1 MQDRRSDAELLR
13 AASDDPEA
21 FGVFYDRHVRM
32 MLAYFY
38 RRTASAELAADLTAE
53 TFADAFESRR
63 RYRDTGAPATAWLLA
78 IAKRQLS
85 RVARRGRVDDRAR
98 RRLGMPRLAIDDVS
112 LERIEELADFQST
125 RTAIRAALD
134 DLSPKLAEAVKLRV
148 GLELSYAEVAER
160 LGCTEA
166 TARARTARGL
176 GRLTEAMEAYQ

>member
-1 MQDRRSDAELLR
+1 VQDRRSDAELLQ
-13 AASDDPEA
+13 AAGDDPEA

-38 RRTASAELAADLTAE
+38 RRTASAELAADLAAE

-78 IAKRQLS
+78 IAKRELA
-85 RVARRGRVDDRAR
+85 RVARRGRVADRAR
-98 RRLGMPRLAIDDVS
+98 RRLGMPRLAVDDAS
-112 LERIEELADFQST
+112 LERIEELADFQAA